1 MIRWALIGLLS
12 IAIVGCTDGRYRMR
26 QDRAPVVPVLAHQ
39 VADAVPRAEAIRA
52 AGNKSPY
59 TVNGETYWVMPSA
72 VGFEETGTA
81 SWYGAKFHGE
91 LTSNG
96 EVFDMYKAS
105 AAHKSLPIPT
115 FVKVTNLDNGRSM
128 VVRVN
133 DRGPFHSD
141 RIIDLSYGAA
151 VKLGFDQ
158 AGTAQVHLEV
168 LSIEGTEDLRAS
180 TDDAYRYLQVG
191 AFSSRDSA
199 ELRRKELQNRTT
211 FPVFISPARFA
222 DKIVY
227 RVRIGPI
234 DDSKELGALENR
246 VLEAGFK
253 EYSRIREG
261 VVL

>member
-1 MIRWALIGLLS
+1 MIRWALVVLLT
-12 IAIVGCTDGRYRMR
+12 IAIGACTDGRYRMR
-26 QDRAPVVPVLAHQ
+26 QDRAPVVTVEAHQ
-39 VADAVPRAEAIRA
+39 VADAIPRAEAIRA

-59 TVNGETYWVMPSA
+59 TVGGETYSVMSSA
-72 VGFEETGTA
+72 VGYAETGRA
-81 SWYGAKFHGE
+81 SWYGEKFHGE

-115 FVKVTNLDNGRSM
+115 FLKVTNLDNGRSM

-158 AGTAQVHLEV
+158 AGTARVHLEA
-168 LSIEGTEDLRAS
+168 LAIEGTEDLRAS
-180 TDDAYRYLQVG
+180 IEGDYRYLQVG
-191 AFSSRDSA
+191 AFSARESA
-199 ELRRKELQNRTT
+199 ELRRAELQSRTS
-211 FPVFISPARFA
+211 FPVFISPARLA

-227 RVRIGPI
+227 RVRIGPVEE
-234 DDSKELGALENR
+234 SEELV
-246 VLEAGFK
+246 VLERRLVQAGFE

-261 VVL
+261 VAL

>member
-1 MIRWALIGLLS
+1 MIRWVLLGVLA
-12 IAIVGCTDGRYRMR
+12 IAIVACSDGRYRMR
-26 QDRAPVVPVLAHQ
+26 QDRAPVVPIQAHQ

-59 TVNGETYWVMPSA
+59 TVNGKTYRVMPSA
-72 VGFEETGTA
+72 TGYQEIGIA

-96 EVFDMYKAS
+96 EIFDMYKAS
-105 AAHKSLPIPT
+105 AAHKSLPIPS
-115 FVKVTNLDNGRSM
+115 FLKVTNLDNGRSM
-128 VVRVN
+128 IVRVN

-158 AGTAQVHLEV
+158 VGTARVQLEA

-180 TDDAYRYLQVG
+180 PEGDYRYLQVG
-191 AFSSRDSA
+191 AFSARESA
-199 ELRRKELQNRTT
+199 ELRLKELQSRTT
-211 FPVFISPARFA
+211 FPVFISPAQFA
-222 DKIVY
+222 EKIVY
-227 RVRIGPI
+227 RVRVGPI
-234 DDSKELGALENR
+234 EDSKELAALEAR
-246 VLEAGFK
+246 LVAAGFT

-261 VVL
+261 VAL

>member
-1 MIRWALIGLLS
+1 MIRWVLVGLLL
-12 IAIVGCTDGRYRMR
+12 IVIGACTDGRYRMR
-26 QDRAPVVPVLAHQ
+26 QDRAPAVPIQAHQ
-39 VADAVPRAEAIRA
+39 VADAVPRAEAIRV

-59 TVNGETYWVMPSA
+59 IVDGETYWVMPSA
-72 VGFEETGTA
+72 RGYEETGIA

-105 AAHKSLPIPT
+105 AAHKSLPIPS
-115 FVKVTNLDNGRSM
+115 FLKVTNLDNGRSM

-151 VKLGFDQ
+151 VKLGFDH
-158 AGTAQVHLEV
+158 AGTARVHLEA
-168 LSIEGTEDLRAS
+168 LSIEGVEDLRAS
-180 TDDAYRYLQVG
+180 PEGDYRYLQVG
-191 AFSSRDSA
+191 AFSVRETA
-199 ELRRKELQNRTT
+199 ELRRNELRGRTT

-234 DDSKELGALENR
+234 EDPKELAALESRLVN
-246 VLEAGFK
+246 AGFND
-253 EYSRIREG
+253 YSRIREG
-261 VVL
+261 VAL

>member
-1 MIRWALIGLLS
+1 MRWLLVS
-12 IAIVGCTDGRYRMR
+12 ILTIAIGACTEGRYRMR

-39 VADAVPRAEAIRA
+39 VADAVPRAETIRA

-59 TVNGETYWVMPSA
+59 TVDGETYWVMPSA
-72 VGFEETGTA
+72 VGYQETGTA

-96 EVFDMYKAS
+96 ELFDMYKAS

-128 VVRVN
+128 IVRVN

-158 AGTAQVHLEV
+158 AGTAPVHLEA
-168 LSIEGTEDLRAS
+168 LAIEGTEDLRAS
-180 TDDAYRYLQVG
+180 REEDYRYLQIG
-191 AFSSRDSA
+191 AFSARGSA
-199 ELRRKELQNRTT
+199 EGRQSELQSMTT
-211 FPVFISPARFA
+211 LNVFISPARLA

-234 DDSKELGALENR
+234 ENFKELVALEKR
-246 VLEAGFK
+246 LVQAGFK

-261 VVL
+261 VAL